1 MAGEPGTTNCPSCD
15 TATPVGVSLCPTCGF
30 RLVAST
36 DAQVLL
42 GLLHG
47 AAGKPAAAAPIP
59 VSADALPT
67 ELISLDV
74 AAVGRR
80 NRAPALLGVG
90 LVVLIVAGT
99 VAALSGLAGGL
110 GSGRDAAAQPP
121 PPKVLTLRPVPPDL
135 ISASASSTL
144 HPGSRGY
151 RARNTLDGRDDTAW
165 NADGDKDGSGVGVTL
180 AWTFEQPQHVQQI
193 TVRNGY
199 VRSSK
204 DAQVFEHNGR
214 IKRVRVSTDSGSE
227 EWTMKDTPEA
237 QSWRVD
243 LGVTAR
249 VEFEVLEVYPGSK
262 YQDLA
267 LTDIGF
273 DAAG

>member
-15 TATPVGVSLCPTCGF
+15 TPTPVGATLCPSCGF

-47 AAGKPAAAAPIP
+47 AAGKPAAASPIP
-59 VSADALPT
+59 ISADALPT

-74 AAVGRR
+74 APVGRR
-80 NRAPALLGVG
+80 NRAPTLLGVG

-110 GSGRDAAAQPP
+110 GSGRDAAAPV
-121 PPKVLTLRPVPPDL
+121 PPKVLTLRPVPPDQ

-180 AWTFEQPQHVQQI
+180 TWTFEQPQHVQQI

-214 IKRVRVSTDSGSE
+214 IKRVRVSSDSGSD
-227 EWTMKDTPEA
+227 EWTMKDTPDA

-249 VEFEVLEVYPGSK
+249 VRFEVLEVYPGSK

-273 DAAG
+273 DASG